1 MITNM
6 KTQKVWFVTGASK
19 GLGSTLVRRLLT
31 EGYKVAATS
40 RNADA
45 LREQVGYE
53 GGDFLPLEVNLTDN
67 SSVASAITE
76 VVAKLGTI
84 DVVVNNA
91 GYGQLGTLEELT
103 DEEARKN
110 FDVNVFGSLNVIRN
124 VMPIFREKKSGAF
137 FNISSIAGF
146 MGTFPGWGIYNA
158 TKFAVAGFTEA
169 LSAETKSLGVTATI
183 VYPGYFKTNFLLQGS
198 LLTAASPIAEYKEA
212 RDLEVIHNEQI
223 IGNQPGDPEKAAA
236 AFIRVAEMENRPL
249 HLFLGSDSFGM
260 AHGKIEALQQDLRA
274 FEDISKSTDFNA
286 QDAFYLSVQPG
297 VLSGC
302 TIIKAGDLNE
312 VER

>member
-1 MITNM
+1 M
-6 KTQKVWFVTGASK
+6 KTQKVWLVTGASK
-19 GLGSTLVRRLLT
+19 GLGLTLVKRLLA

-40 RNADA
+40 RDAEA
-45 LREQVGYE
+45 LRNEVGHS
-53 GGDFLPLEVNLTDN
+53 GDDFLPMQVNLISNED
-67 SSVASAITE
+67 VHKAVEQI
-76 VVAKLGTI
+76 VAKLGTI

-91 GYGQLGTLEELT
+91 GYGQLGTIEELT
-103 DEEARKN
+103 DDEARKN

-124 VMPIFREKKSGAF
+124 VMPVFRAKKAGAF

-169 LSAETKSLGVTATI
+169 LSAEAKSMGVSATI

-198 LLTAASPIAEYKEA
+198 LRTAASPIADYTEA
-212 RDLEVIHNEQI
+212 RNLEVIHNEQI

-236 AFIRVAEMENRPL
+236 AFIEVAEMEERPL

-260 AHGKIEALQQDLRA
+260 AHSKIEALQADLGKFQR
-274 FEDISKSTDFNA
+274 ISKSTDFSA
-286 QDAFYLSVQPG
+286 
-297 VLSGC
+297 
-302 TIIKAGDLNE
+302 
-312 VER
+312 

>member
-1 MITNM
+1 M
-6 KTQKVWFVTGASK
+6 KAQKVWFVTGASK
-19 GLGSTLVRRLLT
+19 GLGLTLVKRLLN

-40 RNADA
+40 RDVDA
-45 LREQVGYE
+45 LRTEVGHD
-53 GGDFLPLEVNLTDN
+53 GADFLPLEVNLTSDE
-67 SSVASAITE
+67 SVRQA
-76 VVAKLGTI
+76 VAGIIAQLGGI

-103 DEEARKN
+103 DEEARRN

-124 VMPIFREKKSGAF
+124 VMPHFREKKSGAF

-146 MGTFPGWGIYNA
+146 LGTFPGWGIYNA

-169 LSAETKSLGVTATI
+169 LSAEIQSLGVTATI

-198 LLTAASPIAEYKEA
+198 LRTAASPIAEYKEA

-236 AFIRVAEMENRPL
+236 AFIEVAEMEHRPL

-260 AHGKIEALQQDLRA
+260 AQSKIEALQNDLKA
-274 FEDISKSTDFNA
+274 FESVSKSTD
-286 QDAFYLSVQPG
+286 Y
-297 VLSGC
+297 
-302 TIIKAGDLNE
+302 
-312 VER
+312 